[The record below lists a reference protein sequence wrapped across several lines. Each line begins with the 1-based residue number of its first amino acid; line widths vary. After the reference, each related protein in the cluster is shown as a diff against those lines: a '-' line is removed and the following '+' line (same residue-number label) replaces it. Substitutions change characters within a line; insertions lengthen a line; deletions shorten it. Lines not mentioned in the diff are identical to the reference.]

1 MLQRNNL
8 KKEELMELTPCRP
21 IDNCMTANPRG

>member
-8 KKEELMELTPCRP
+8 KKELMELTPRRA